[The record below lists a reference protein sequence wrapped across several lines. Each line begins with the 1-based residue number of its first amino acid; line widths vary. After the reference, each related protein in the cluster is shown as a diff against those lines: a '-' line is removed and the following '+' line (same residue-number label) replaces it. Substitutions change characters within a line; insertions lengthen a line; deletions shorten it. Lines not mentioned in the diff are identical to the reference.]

1 MKMISES
8 PVESR
13 SLLFFPGKQDILR
26 GDLVKDKNKIDE
38 KFDAKCTSMKQL
50 NFLFINTDTIQ

>member
-13 SLLFFPGKQDILR
+13 SLVFFPGKQDILR

-38 KFDAKCTSMKQL
+38 KFDAKCT
-50 NFLFINTDTIQ
+50 

>member
-1 MKMISES
+1 MIKFQVLHCGSRRPMCMKMISES

-13 SLLFFPGKQDILR
+13 SLVFFPGKQDILR

-38 KFDAKCTSMKQL
+38 KFDAKCT
-50 NFLFINTDTIQ
+50 